1 MRMEQSA
8 LTISQA
14 VFEKIGLGD
23 DNGAFLVQIL
33 RGIFTSLHFYRNN
46 TKSKVIP
53 SSIMKLVHTFL
64 GVIMV
69 CHSSKTL
76 IDACDAIQKNILFM
90 VLKSEAQAI
99 KYVTEPARDK
109 KYVLVAY
116 AKLLVECGTQMPSDT
131 FAELV
136 SALIEAA
143 SPSSKAQGFQI
154 ASSVNR
160 GVEEMLM
167 DGAIDQT
174 FAFNR

>member
-1 MRMEQSA
+1 
-8 LTISQA
+8 
-14 VFEKIGLGD
+14 
-23 DNGAFLVQIL
+23 
-33 RGIFTSLHFYRNN
+33 
-46 TKSKVIP
+46 
-53 SSIMKLVHTFL
+53 MKLVHTFFGIL
-64 GVIMV
+64 MV

-76 IDACDAIQKNILFM
+76 LDACDSIQKGILFM
-90 VLKSEAQAI
+90 VLKSEAAAI

-116 AKLLVECGTQMPSDT
+116 AKLLVEFATQMPSET

-136 SALIEAA
+136 SALIEAT
-143 SPSSKAQGFQI
+143 SPTSKAQGFQI